1 MTCIC
6 NCNRSLTVKA
16 GQKVRLV
23 ADIYPLP
30 PCDFHYVWTVTKGK
44 KIAKVDAKGTLTI
57 SKKAVSGDSFTI
69 KTTAVTED
77 PFIRPKAT
85 VVTYLV
91 Q

>member
-1 MTCIC
+1 MN
-6 NCNRSLTVKA
+6 NCCKSSLTAKP

-30 PCDFHYVWTVTKGK
+30 ACKFYYVWTVTKGN
-44 KIAKVDAKGTLTI
+44 KIAKVDKNGTLTV
-57 SKKAVSGDSFTI
+57 SKKAVAGDSFTI
-69 KTTAVTED
+69 KTTAVAED
-77 PFIRPKAT
+77 PFIRPIAT

>member
-1 MTCIC
+1 MNCCC
-6 NCNRSLTVKA
+6 NQSLTVKA

-30 PCDFHYVWTVTKGK
+30 PCDFHYVWTVTKGE
-44 KIAKVDAKGTLTI
+44 KIAQVDKKGILTV

-77 PFIRPKAT
+77 PYIRPKAT

-91 Q
+91 L

>member
-1 MTCIC
+1 MNCCC
-6 NCNRSLTVKA
+6 NQSLTVKA

-30 PCDFHYVWTVTKGK
+30 PCDFYYVWTVTKGE
-44 KIAKVDAKGTLTI
+44 KIAQVDKKGILTV

-77 PFIRPKAT
+77 PYIRPKAT

-91 Q
+91 L

>member
-1 MTCIC
+1 M
-6 NCNRSLTVKA
+6 NCCCKSSLTVRA

-30 PCDFHYVWTVTKGK
+30 SCSFHYVWTVTQGNE
-44 KIAKVDAKGTLTI
+44 IAKVDKKGILTV
-57 SKKAVSGDSFTI
+57 SKRAASGDSFTI
-69 KTTAVTED
+69 KTTAVAED

>member
-1 MTCIC
+1 MINDCC
-6 NCNRSLTVKA
+6 NTTLTAKP

-30 PCDFHYVWTVTKGK
+30 KCKFHYVWTVTKGN
-44 KIAKVDAKGTLTI
+44 KIAKVDKHGTLTV
-57 SKKAVSGDSFTI
+57 SKKAVAGDSFTI
-69 KTTAVTED
+69 KTTAVVED
-77 PFIRPKAT
+77 PFIIPKAT